1 MQFGQRILTIGI
13 LVIIEINKNIGTK
26 WVNVVDVNDYL
37 CILKNFLVIAYKTV
51 VKGKSQLLQVKGGL
65 SKKKINFKK
74 IIFIYFNESPF
85 KNDEKCFLFYDKS
98 SFRSWY
104 IYTFVGNGLLRNLWF
119 IAKFMTSQTR
129 LQ

>member
-13 LVIIEINKNIGTK
+13 LVITEINKNIGTK

-37 CILKNFLVIAYKTV
+37 CIIKIFLVIAYNNV

-74 IIFIYFNESPF
+74 IIFIYFNESPLKMM
-85 KNDEKCFLFYDKS
+85 KNAFYFMIKVLFVLDI
-98 SFRSWY
+98 F
-104 IYTFVGNGLLRNLWF
+104 ILLSET
-119 IAKFMTSQTR
+119 AC
-129 LQ
+129 

>member
-37 CILKNFLVIAYKTV
+37 CIIKIFLVIAYKTV

-65 SKKKINFKK
+65 SKKN
-74 IIFIYFNESPF
+74 
-85 KNDEKCFLFYDKS
+85 
-98 SFRSWY
+98 
-104 IYTFVGNGLLRNLWF
+104 
-119 IAKFMTSQTR
+119 
-129 LQ
+129 